1 MFQKSMTVGISQ
13 ATQVSFGTEAIM
25 DISEP
30 LLTNGSFLRSTR
42 NISGGKQA
50 FPRDSKCEFQLARRE
65 ETQCGASERVK
76 VNS

>member
-1 MFQKSMTVGISQ
+1 MTVGTSQ
-13 ATQVSFGTEAIM
+13 AIQAIFGTKPIM

-30 LLTNGSFLRSTR
+30 LLTSGSFLRSKR

-50 FPRDSKCEFQLARRE
+50 FPHDSKCEFQLTRRE

-76 VNS
+76 VDS